1 MVNCLIGTRGRGWL
15 RPLLVGEH
23 RRLGAGLRLPR
34 PPSLVGEHT
43 TLQVMP
49 PGTAAHA
56 AVLPGPYENLVDA
69 VAPVIGLAAVA
80 PGMSARVRFE

>member
-49 PGTAAHA
+49 PGTAPM
-56 AVLPGPYENLVDA
+56 LPCSPALTKIWST
-69 VAPVIGLAAVA
+69 PWRL
-80 PGMSARVRFE
+80 